1 MKTSNKILLALFLLP
16 FVVCLFIYASLY
28 AKYKNNDYITEKQ
41 LNEENLLTEQ
51 LPPFNQISIA
61 HFKGDI
67 TIEQSND
74 RSVRFEK
81 WNKENFAYE
90 VKDNVLS
97 IRSIKDDY
105 ASITILCSSFEQL
118 DADSAGVQINSMK
131 FQNLKLNLGHETN
144 VHFKGQADSL
154 TVAIKGRSGLDLSNE
169 ATANVLNLTL
179 DNHASFESVGQIKQF
194 GNIQLQDSA
203 DVHMNGKAMRALF
216 EKATIIE

>member
-16 FVVCLFIYASLY
+16 FVVCLFIYVSLY
-28 AKYKNNDYITEKQ
+28 AKYKNNDFITEKQ
-41 LNEENLLTEQ
+41 LNEENHITEQ
-51 LPPFNQISIA
+51 LPSFSQIAIT

-81 WNKENFAYE
+81 WNKENFVYE
-90 VKDNVLS
+90 VKNNVLN
-97 IRSIKDDY
+97 IRTIKGDY
-105 ASITILCSSFEQL
+105 ASLTILCPSFEQL
-118 DADSAGVQINSMK
+118 NADSAGVQINSMK
-131 FQNLKLNLGHETN
+131 FQNLRLNLGHEAN

-154 TVAIKGRSGLDLSNE
+154 TAAIKSSSGLDLNSE
-169 ATANVLNLTL
+169 ATAGVLNLIL

-203 DVHMNGKAMRALF
+203 DVRMNGKAMRALLD
-216 EKATIIE
+216 KAAITE